1 MPLHPYINSF
11 CFLRM
16 VVASQRRAVEAE
28 RSQALPTHQPV
39 YATVQPYPLEPSPG
53 PDYYAN
59 ADPNLQYNTSATS
72 TNPRAR
78 PVSSPALL
86 SNLDQDTLD
95 WWRGARTGPP
105 SRSRVGSVGSNALLG
120 IRKAPR
126 ALLKSLYPPINPD
139 YSYPQSS
146 AYHTGMQG
154 VAPMGI
160 GFRAYYATDMSYAST
175 NTGLAT
181 AAHQPPAD
189 IPREMTAE
197 EMQRRRERRSL
208 RLVPRRAV
216 PVLGDD
222 VMPGGQRRGD
232 GDPDDHITVTVEVQ
246 TRSDC
251 AEDARC
257 QREQIFRR
265 QIPVGAGCRHSDPT
279 GGLPQYQIDNSLPR
293 YSAEFGRSW
302 RRRPSA
308 RWTAQPV
315 DTPATLSS
323 FCQSPIEGATAT
335 PSPTLG
341 HTTSGTDTTQ
351 TQSDATPPGPE
362 VSPAS
367 SDSLRQD
374 NEGGTNTSEVNIIQD
389 VDQHADGAT
398 REH

>member
-1 MPLHPYINSF
+1 
-11 CFLRM
+11 M
-16 VVASQRRAVEAE
+16 VVASQRREVEAE
-28 RSQALPTHQPV
+28 RSQVDPTHQTV
-39 YATVQPYPLEPSPG
+39 YATVQPYPLAPSPG

-59 ADPNLQYNTSATS
+59 ANLNVHYTAPPNS
-72 TNPRAR
+72 TFPRAR

-86 SNLDQDTLD
+86 SHFEQDTLD

-120 IRKAPR
+120 IRKVPR
-126 ALLKSLYPPINPD
+126 ALLKSIYPPLSPN
-139 YSYPQSS
+139 YSYSQSS
-146 AYHTGMQG
+146 AYHTGIQG

-181 AAHQPPAD
+181 ASHQPPAD
-189 IPREMTAE
+189 IPREMSAE

-208 RLVPRRAV
+208 HLVPRRAV
-216 PVLGDD
+216 PVLGDE

-251 AEDARC
+251 AEDVRC
-257 QREQIFRR
+257 QREQAFRR

-315 DTPATLSS
+315 ETPATLSP
-323 FCQSPIEGATAT
+323 FCQSPIEGAAAT
-335 PSPTLG
+335 PSPTCG
-341 HTTSGTDTTQ
+341 HTRVGTETQ
-351 TQSDATPPGPE
+351 TETHTRSDGPGPE
-362 VSPAS
+362 NSPAS
-367 SDSLRQD
+367 SDSPRQD
-374 NEGGTNTSEVNIIQD
+374 SEGGTNTSEVNVSQD